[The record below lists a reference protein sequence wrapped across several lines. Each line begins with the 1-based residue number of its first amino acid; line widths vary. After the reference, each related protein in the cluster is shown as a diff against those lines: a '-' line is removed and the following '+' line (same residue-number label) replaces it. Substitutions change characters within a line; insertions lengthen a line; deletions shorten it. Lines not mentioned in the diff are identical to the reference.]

1 MTTEP
6 TSGIRANGA
15 LLAWLGVMAMLLT
28 SLWLDSRSPVAG
40 GPTARISMQQLSS
53 HGASP
58 VPDRPCPHGRRLQS
72 IGLCAS
78 AGVAGLDQPAIDYT
92 APVELESS
100 RIAMAADSVVAIFL
114 GSRLERPPRF

>member
-1 MTTEP
+1 MTTELA
-6 TSGIRANGA
+6 SSVRANGA
-15 LLAWLGVMAMLLT
+15 LMAWLGVMAMLLT

-40 GPTARISMQQLSS
+40 GPTALISMQQLSS

-58 VPDRPCPHGRRLQS
+58 IPDKPCPHGKLLRS
-72 IGLCAS
+72 FGICAS

-100 RIAMAADSVVAIFL
+100 RIAIAADSVVAIFL